1 MPISRRQFLQGL
13 FAPPAQTPAHDPMH
27 HLLNRITW
35 GTRPEELARGRDI
48 GYAAYLEEQ
57 LNPDWLDDS
66 TLDAQLQ
73 DRPIYAMDRHA
84 LYDLQ
89 DYESRIYR
97 VMIEGLLLRA
107 VRSQRQLLERM
118 VEFWSDHFNV
128 SLDDW
133 MPDQLLYQRETIR
146 PHALGHF
153 RDLLIATAKSPAM
166 LVYLDN
172 YVNVASHPNENY
184 ARELL
189 ELHTLGVD
197 GGYTELDVKEV
208 ARAFSGWT
216 VHNRT
221 RSGFYFNA
229 GEHDFEA
236 KTVLGHELPAGRG
249 LEDGLHVLSLLAH
262 HPATARFICTKLCV
276 RFVSD
281 TPPATLVD
289 QLVQVWQENDG
300 EIRAVLRAL
309 FLSDEFPAAAG
320 QKLRRPLE
328 FFVGLLRSTGAEIR
342 EWWALWEMLQSLG
355 QMPYGWHPPNGYP
368 DVAAAW
374 LSTNG
379 LLARWNIAMRLT
391 HGAYEDPYG
400 LGWGTTAPLRE
411 RIGDPQTIGQL
422 VDEVAA
428 QVFGAPLVGTDR
440 AQFVAYVAENEDVAA
455 ADQPLTGFTLARKL
469 GSLFGL
475 MLASPQFQWR

>member
-1 MPISRRQFLQGL
+1 
-13 FAPPAQTPAHDPMH
+13 
-27 HLLNRITW
+27 
-35 GTRPEELARGRDI
+35 
-48 GYAAYLEEQ
+48 
-57 LNPDWLDDS
+57 
-66 TLDAQLQ
+66 
-73 DRPIYAMDRHA
+73 MDRHA

-89 DYESRIYR
+89 DYESRVYR

-118 VEFWSDHFNV
+118 VEFWSNHFNV
-128 SLDDW
+128 SMDDW

-153 RDLLIATAKSPAM
+153 RDLLIASAKSPAM

-189 ELHTLGVD
+189 ELHTMGVD

-221 RSGFYFNA
+221 RTGFYFNA
-229 GEHDFEA
+229 GEHDFEV

-249 LEDGLHVLSLLAH
+249 IEDGLHVLSLLAH

-281 TPPATLVD
+281 APPASLVE
-289 QLVQVWQENDG
+289 QLVQVWQEHDG

-309 FLSDEFPAAAG
+309 FLADEFQAAAG

-342 EWWALWEMLQSLG
+342 EWWSLWEMLQQLG

-379 LLARWNIAMRLT
+379 LLARWNIAMHLT

-400 LGWGTTAPLRE
+400 LGWGTTAHLRE
-411 RIGDPQTIGQL
+411 RIGDPQTIGEL
-422 VDEVAA
+422 VDEVAV
-428 QVFGAPLVGTDR
+428 QVFGAPLLGDDR
-440 AQFVAYVAENEDVAA
+440 AQFVAYVAENDDVAA